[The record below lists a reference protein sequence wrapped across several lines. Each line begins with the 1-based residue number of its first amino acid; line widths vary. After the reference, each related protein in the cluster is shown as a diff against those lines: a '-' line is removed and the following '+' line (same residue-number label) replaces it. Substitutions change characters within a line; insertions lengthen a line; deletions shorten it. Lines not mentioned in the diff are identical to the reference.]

1 MNPDR
6 AGLALAASSLGIPTA
21 LAPVHAGFPS
31 PAEDHAD
38 QPLSLT
44 RRLVRHP
51 AATFYVRAEGN
62 SMAPMI
68 ESGDLLVVDRSRTAV
83 DNDIVIA
90 IVDGDFTVK
99 TMRRSADGRIMLVP
113 VNPAF
118 RPVVIPANGQL
129 DIWGTVTAIIRELV
143 KS

>member
-1 MNPDR
+1 MNPSCQVSHID
-6 AGLALAASSLGIPTA
+6 IPTV
-21 LAPVHAGFPS
+21 LSPVHAGFPS

-83 DNDIVIA
+83 DNDVVIA
-90 IVDGDFTVK
+90 VVDGDFTVK
-99 TMRRSADGRIMLVP
+99 TMRRSVDGRIMLMP
-113 VNPAF
+113 KNPAF
-118 RPVVIPANGQL
+118 RPVAIPANGQL
-129 DIWGTVTAIIRELV
+129 DIWGTVTAIVRELV
-143 KS
+143 KG

>member
-1 MNPDR
+1 MNPVHFNQ
-6 AGLALAASSLGIPTA
+6 ASAAIFPEVPTV
-21 LAPVHAGFPS
+21 LSPVHAGFPS

-38 QPLSLT
+38 PPLSLT

-51 AATFYVRAEGN
+51 AATFYVRAEGH

-68 ESGDLLVVDRSRTAV
+68 ESGDLLVVDRSRIASDHDV
-83 DNDIVIA
+83 VIA

-99 TMRRSADGRIMLVP
+99 TLRRSADGRIMLVP

-118 RPVVIPANGQL
+118 HPITIPAQGQL
-129 DIWGTVTAIIRELV
+129 DIWGTVTAIVRELV
-143 KS
+143 KG